1 MPAHHKGERKQFSV
15 RPPIEVVPT
24 LEALWRESGVS
35 SISQYLAD
43 LVTIHAGRP
52 DLARELGKTK
62 PQEQVVLPLAM

>member
-1 MPAHHKGERKQFSV
+1 
-15 RPPIEVVPT
+15 
-24 LEALWRESGVS
+24 VS